1 MPQASENDR
10 LRALAQK
17 VREYILSQIYA
28 GGSGHPGG
36 SMSCVEILATIFG
49 HKICPPPDWIQL
61 NDRDHFILSKGH
73 AAPALYAVFAAFGLI
88 PEEELKT
95 LRKLGSR
102 LQGHPD
108 RTRLEAV
115 EMSTGSLGQ
124 GLSVAVG
131 IAWALRKQHRHHSYV
146 VLGDGEMNSGQV
158 WEAIAFAGAHKLN
171 RVIAILDANG
181 IQNDGPVTEI
191 LDITPYGPKLEAFG
205 WAVREVDGHSVEELT
220 AALDWATN
228 ERLTEKP
235 RFIVANTTKG
245 SGVSFMAGRVDW
257 HSHTLTE
264 EQYET
269 ALKEVRSS

>member
-1 MPQASENDR
+1 MSEAFEKDR

-17 VREYILSQIYA
+17 LREYILLQIYA

-49 HKICPPPDWIQL
+49 YKICPSPDWIQL
-61 NDRDHFILSKGH
+61 KDRDHFILSKGH

-88 PEEELKT
+88 PEDELST

-124 GLSVAVG
+124 GLSVAIG
-131 IAWALRKQHRHHSYV
+131 IGWTLRRQHRHHSYV
-146 VLGDGEMNSGQV
+146 VLGDGEMNSGQI
-158 WEAIAFAGAHKLN
+158 WEAIAFAGTRKLN

-181 IQNDGPVTEI
+181 IQNDGPVKEI
-191 LDITPYGPKLEAFG
+191 LDITPYRPKLEAFG
-205 WAVREVDGHSVEELT
+205 WAVREVDGHSIDELT
-220 AALDWATN
+220 EALDWATT
-228 ERLTEKP
+228 ERLGDRP
-235 RFIVANTTKG
+235 RFIIANTTKG

-257 HSHTLTE
+257 HSHALTE
-264 EQYET
+264 EQYEI
-269 ALKEVRSS
+269 ALKEVRLS